1 MLLPDRPV
9 QWPSKG
15 SCGCAPRE
23 RRGPHPESGSRD
35 DNGARNFGSGL
46 DFLDPDFLADPY
58 PVYHRLRAEDP
69 VHHHPFGFYV
79 LTRYDDVAAFLRDP
93 RFGKSGYQ
101 ALFESRFGGG
111 ADASWL
117 ALSMLFRDPPDHTRL
132 RALVGKAFTPRV
144 VETLRPR
151 VQTIVDR
158 LLDRAAGAGRMEVIA
173 DLAYPLPV
181 TVISELLGVPATE
194 ADVVR
199 GWSLDL
205 ARALDAIALP
215 VDPEVIERGRRAT
228 GDMVDYFRRLAEA
241 RRRQPGPD
249 LLSGLVE
256 AEEAGD
262 RLTERELLATCVL
275 LYVAG
280 HETTVNLI
288 GNGLLALLRHPE
300 ERRRLRDNPA
310 LVSGAIEE
318 LLRFD
323 GPVQRT
329 GRMATC
335 DAEIG
340 GVAIPAGSLV
350 LGFLGAANRDPA
362 HFAEPDRLDVA
373 RDEPRHLAFGSGIHY
388 CLGAPLARLEAQ
400 VAIGTLLG
408 RFPGLTLAVE
418 RPAWRP
424 SSTLRGLEALPV
436 ALGLAQA

>member
-1 MLLPDRPV
+1 MGEL
-9 QWPSKG
+9 
-15 SCGCAPRE
+15 
-23 RRGPHPESGSRD
+23 
-35 DNGARNFGSGL
+35 NF
-46 DFLDPDFLADPY
+46 FDPDFLADPY
-58 PVYHRLRAEDP
+58 PAYHRLRAEDP

-79 LTRYDDVAAFLRDP
+79 LTRYDDVAAFLRDA

-111 ADASWL
+111 PDGSWL

-132 RALVGKAFTPRV
+132 RALVSQAFTPRV

-151 VQTIVDR
+151 VQAIVDR
-158 LLDRAAGAGRMEVIA
+158 LLERVTGTGRMDVIA

-181 TVISELLGVPATE
+181 TVISELLGVPAE
-194 ADVVR
+194 DADAVR
-199 GWSLDL
+199 GWSLHL

-215 VDPEVIERGRRAT
+215 VGPEVIERGRRAT
-228 GDMVDYFRRLAEA
+228 GEMVEYFRRLAEE
-241 RRRQPGPD
+241 RRRRPGPD

-288 GNGLLALLRHPE
+288 GNGLLALLRHPGE
-300 ERRRLRDNPA
+300 WRRLRDDPA
-310 LVSGAIEE
+310 LLPGAIEE
-318 LLRFD
+318 LLRYD

-329 GRMATC
+329 GRVAAS

-340 GVAIPAGSLV
+340 GVPIPAGALV
-350 LGFLGAANRDPA
+350 LGFVGAANRDPA
-362 HFAEPDRLDVA
+362 HFAEPDRLDVT

-400 VAIGTLLG
+400 AAIGTLLR
-408 RFPGLTLAVE
+408 RFPALALGVE
-418 RPAWRP
+418 RPVWRP
-424 SSTLRGLEALPV
+424 SSTLRGLETLPV
-436 ALGLAQA
+436 ILGPARA

>member
-1 MLLPDRPV
+1 MGEL
-9 QWPSKG
+9 
-15 SCGCAPRE
+15 
-23 RRGPHPESGSRD
+23 
-35 DNGARNFGSGL
+35 NF
-46 DFLDPDFLADPY
+46 FDPDFLADPY

-79 LTRYDDVAAFLRDP
+79 LTRYDDVAAFLRDA
-93 RFGKSGYQ
+93 RFDKSGYQ

-111 ADASWL
+111 PDGSWL

-132 RALVGKAFTPRV
+132 RALVSKAFTPRV

-151 VQTIVDR
+151 VQAIVDR
-158 LLDRAAGAGRMEVIA
+158 LLERVTGAGRMDVIA

-181 TVISELLGVPATE
+181 TVISELLGVPAAE
-194 ADVVR
+194 ADAVR
-199 GWSLDL
+199 GWSFHV

-215 VDPEVIERGRRAT
+215 VGPEVIERGRRAT
-228 GDMVDYFRRLAEA
+228 GEMVEYFGRLAEA
-241 RRRQPGPD
+241 RRRRPGSD

-280 HETTVNLI
+280 HETTVNLV
-288 GNGLLALLRHPE
+288 GNGLLALLRHPQE
-300 ERRRLRDNPA
+300 CRRLRDDPA
-310 LVSGAIEE
+310 LLPGAIEE
-318 LLRFD
+318 LLRYD

-329 GRMATC
+329 GRMAAC

-340 GVAIPAGSLV
+340 GVPIPAGALV
-350 LGFLGAANRDPA
+350 LGLLGAANRDPA
-362 HFAEPDRLDVA
+362 HFVEPDRLDVT
-373 RDEPRHLAFGSGIHY
+373 RDQPRHLAFGSGIHY

-400 VAIGTLLG
+400 AAIGTLLR
-408 RFPGLTLAVE
+408 RFPAVALAVE
-418 RPAWRP
+418 RPVWRP

-436 ALGLAQA
+436 ILGPAQA